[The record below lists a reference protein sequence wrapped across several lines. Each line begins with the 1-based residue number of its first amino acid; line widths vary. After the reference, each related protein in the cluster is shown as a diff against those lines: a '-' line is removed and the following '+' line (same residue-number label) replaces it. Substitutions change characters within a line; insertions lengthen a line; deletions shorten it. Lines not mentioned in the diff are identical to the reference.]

1 MNIKRFKIMSLFSK
15 MLIFLGLISA
25 FFISS
30 CSDDKDDI
38 YPDIDMSGEDA
49 FPLNCSVVH
58 PGESFTFRAVF
69 TDNQELGAFSI
80 GIHNNFDHHTHST
93 DVVECEME
101 PEKEPVN
108 PFHLIEE
115 YNIPSDL
122 VSYEAEVDI
131 SVPED
136 VDTGDYHFMVRL
148 TDASG
153 WQTLKGISM
162 KIQAKE

>member
-1 MNIKRFKIMSLFSK
+1 MNSLF
-15 MLIFLGLISA
+15 LRALVFLGLITA

-30 CSDDKDDI
+30 CSDDKDDV
-38 YPDIDMSGEDA
+38 YPEIDMSGEEA
-49 FPLNCSVVH
+49 FPVNCSVVY

-69 TDNQELGAFSI
+69 TDNRELGAFSME
-80 GIHNNFDHHTHST
+80 IHNNFDHHTHST

-115 YNIPSDL
+115 YNIPPGQ
-122 VSYEAEVDI
+122 VSYDAEVEI
-131 SVPED
+131 FVPGD

-148 TDASG
+148 SDDSG
-153 WQTLKGISM
+153 WQTLKGIAF
-162 KIQAKE
+162 KILPRE